1 MAKRWEFN
9 DGTISVAFKR
19 KRHHIPTPTHTPT
32 ATHITHTYRHTL
44 ERIHKDTHT
53 RVHSHTEELLLFER
67 NKEIRSRTYKEIK
80 RNEVMEKPKKD

>member
-32 ATHITHTYRHTL
+32 ATHITHTYIHTL

-53 RVHSHTEELLLFER
+53 HVYTHTQKSFYYLR
-67 NKEIRSRTYKEIK
+67 
-80 RNEVMEKPKKD
+80 EKKK